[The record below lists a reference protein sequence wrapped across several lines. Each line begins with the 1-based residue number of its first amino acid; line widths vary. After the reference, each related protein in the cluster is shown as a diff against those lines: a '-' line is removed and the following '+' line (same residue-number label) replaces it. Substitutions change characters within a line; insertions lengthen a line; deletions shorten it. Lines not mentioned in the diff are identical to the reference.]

1 MTELKPCPFCG
12 ADESFLTIM
21 VADRDIFFVKCC
33 ECGGASGICA
43 TSEEAADAW
52 NRRDLNEQL

>member
-1 MTELKPCPFCG
+1 MSDLKLKSCPFCG

-21 VADRDIFFVKCC
+21 IADVDVCFIKCC
-33 ECGGASGICA
+33 VCGGSSGICS

-52 NRRDLNEQL
+52 NKREEN